1 MSETVASEPGTT
13 AGDAVWS
20 APRSVE
26 IDSETDA
33 LDARPRFSV
42 RNLVT
47 SGFALCFFLA
57 LAVNILWIVTAFR
70 VQEKLHFLEIAD
82 TYLFEIQQARRYE
95 KNFLLYR
102 TGLDDALEHMRV
114 AHRLLMANSEQLR
127 SVIGEQRFQT
137 MRPRSER
144 YLELLEDLAA
154 MWKAE
159 RASRGTVSAA
169 EEEIRDKGAELREEG
184 SLVVQFATDLVAGE
198 RRAVHAMLRWS
209 RTFPIYFLIAL
220 LGVIVVVS
228 HLFARRIVRPLDRF
242 VGYTGRIAAGDFTPI
257 VPARRYRDEFT
268 DLAIALNRMAKAL
281 LEHETILVESHK
293 LRALGTLTAGVAHEL
308 NNPVNNI
315 LLTAQILKE
324 DSAVLSEDERM
335 EMFDD
340 VVDQAERC
348 ERIISSLLDFAR
360 ESESKTEALDLDV
373 LVEETVKL
381 AHNQVRLSGVRLEV
395 EIQPNLPR
403 IHGDRKQLVQVFLNL
418 LLNALQATP
427 KDGRIELAA
436 NVDSDSKFVCVS
448 VRDTGT
454 GIPPHLLTSIF
465 DPFFTTKNHHDGA
478 TGTGLGLSVSQGI
491 VGRHGGNIT
500 VSSTVGAGSTFT
512 VHLPVT
518 TIPARL

>member
-1 MSETVASEPGTT
+1 MARDRTT
-13 AGDAVWS
+13 AVEDAVWS
-20 APRSVE
+20 APRPTH
-26 IDSETDA
+26 IDSEASA
-33 LDARPRFSV
+33 LDTRPRFSV

-114 AHRLLMANSEQLR
+114 AHGLLMTNSDQLR
-127 SVIGEQRFQT
+127 SVIGEKRFQT

-144 YLELLEDLAA
+144 YLELLEELAA

-159 RASRGTVSAA
+159 RASGATTSAS
-169 EEEIRDKGAELREEG
+169 EEAVRDKGAELREEG
-184 SLVVQFATDLVAGE
+184 SLVLQFATDLVAGE
-198 RRAVHAMLRWS
+198 RQAVHAMLRWS
-209 RTFPIYFLIAL
+209 RTFPIYFLVAL
-220 LGVIVVVS
+220 LGVILVVS
-228 HLFARRIVRPLDRF
+228 HRVARRIVRPLNRF
-242 VGYTGRIAAGDFTPI
+242 VAYTARIASGDFTPI

-268 DLAIALNRMAKAL
+268 DLAVALNRMAKEL
-281 LEHETILVESHK
+281 LEQQTILVETHK

-324 DSAVLSEDERM
+324 DAATLSDGEQM
-335 EMFDD
+335 EMVDD

-360 ESESKTEALDLDV
+360 ESEAKTEALDLGE
-373 LVEETVKL
+373 LVHETVKL
-381 AHNQVRLSGVRLEV
+381 AHNQVRLSGVKLEV
-395 EIQPNLPR
+395 EVQPNLPR

-427 KDGRIELAA
+427 KNGRIELAA
-436 NVDSDSKFVCVS
+436 HSDGDPRFVCVRVS
-448 VRDTGT
+448 DNGS
-454 GIPPHLLTSIF
+454 GIPPHLLASIF
-465 DPFFTTKNHHDGA
+465 DPFFTTKNHSHGA
-478 TGTGLGLSVSQGI
+478 SGTGLGLSVSQGI